1 MILAAHSD
9 AAYLNI
15 SKVRSQAGAHI
26 MLSEDITV
34 PTFNGPIL
42 TISQIIKFVASSAAE
57 AELAGLYICAEEMVP
72 LRNSLVEMGWLQP
85 KSPIQTDNT
94 TALGVANKTII
105 TKKIKSMDM
114 HLWWLCCRESQSQ
127 FRY

>member
-15 SKVRSQAGAHI
+15 SKVCSRAGAHI
-26 MLSEDITV
+26 MLSKDIPV

-42 TISQIIKFVASSAAE
+42 TISQIIKFVAFSATE
-57 AELAGLYICAEEMVP
+57 ADFAGLYICAKEMVP
-72 LRNSLVEMGWLQP
+72 LRNSLVEMGWPQP
-85 KSPIQTDNT
+85 QSPIQTDNT

-105 TKKIKSMDM
+105 TKKMKSMDM
-114 HLWWLCCRESQSQ
+114 RLW
-127 FRY
+127 